1 MYLEKREKKKNNKFS
16 KKKRVK
22 NKEAPIKCLKKL
34 WQNCAKKIAKLIAL
48 TSNLVQQDSS
58 KLKKTKKFLQKSL

>member
-1 MYLEKREKKKNNKFS
+1 MYLKNREKNILVKIKG
-16 KKKRVK
+16 VK

>member
-1 MYLEKREKKKNNKFS
+1 MYKKTVAEL
-16 KKKRVK
+16 R
-22 NKEAPIKCLKKL
+22 
-34 WQNCAKKIAKLIAL
+34 KKIAKLIAL

>member
-1 MYLEKREKKKNNKFS
+1 MYLEKREKKKKNNKFS

-34 WQNCAKKIAKLIAL
+34 WQNCAKK
-48 TSNLVQQDSS
+48 
-58 KLKKTKKFLQKSL
+58 LQSW